1 MGKVKYTKVLKC
13 DDLEIGKSAII
24 EVGDKEIAL
33 FNYKG
38 EYYAI
43 DAVCTHRGGNLSEGD
58 LDGDC
63 IVCPL
68 HGARFD
74 IRTGVKE
81 RGNPDQN
88 VATYPI
94 RVDGNAILLG
104 IDSDE
109 PNGGSVYVI

>member
-1 MGKVKYTKVLKC
+1 MTTFNKV
-13 DDLEIGKSAII
+13 A
-24 EVGDKEIAL
+24 EVGDIPSGSFLYVEVDGTTAVL
-33 FNYKG
+33 FNVGG

-43 DAVCTHRGGNLSEGD
+43 DAVCTHMGGNLSEGD
-58 LDGDC
+58 FDGDC

-81 RGNPDQN
+81 RGKPDQN
-88 VATYPI
+88 VSTYPI

-104 IDSDE
+104 IDSD
-109 PNGGSVYVI
+109 

>member
-1 MGKVKYTKVLKC
+1 MTSFSKV
-13 DDLEIGKSAII
+13 A
-24 EVGDKEIAL
+24 EVGDIQSGSFLHVEFDGVSAVL
-33 FNYKG
+33 FNIDE

-43 DAVCTHRGGNLSEGD
+43 DAVCTHRGGNLFEGN

-81 RGNPDQN
+81 RGKPDQN
-88 VATYPI
+88 VDTYQV

-104 IDSDE
+104 TDSA
-109 PNGGSVYVI
+109 